1 MAKKQQTRKAAPS
14 KKVVKAIKKAAAKT
28 QPKAS
33 PKKQKQKNNQAS
45 ATVKRDA
52 PATLLS
58 EICTDPRNP
67 RRRAITPENDAGLQ
81 ELAGSIAKF
90 GDVLEPLIV
99 RQRTKEELKEAT
111 FEDGGS
117 QEPYM
122 LISGHRRKAAAE
134 LAGIDRLHCIVWEN
148 ISPAEA
154 FEMQLVENLHRADL
168 LPTEEASAY
177 QRMSEELGYT
187 HKEISLRVG
196 RSEKHILRYLKL
208 YNLPEKLKNK
218 LDNGETSI
226 QKVLFFCSLPEKTAE
241 EVLKDG
247 DRYFNYSWN
256 FESFKETIL
265 RSYIEDLDGNLPF
278 KLDGKYGKLP
288 KCTECPHKG
297 SHPEL
302 FAEFVKEDKCPF
314 AECFREKQRL
324 AEEAEEQKRKAK
336 AKAQAAKQGAES
348 DEDDD
353 DTDGS
358 KSESSWELNRKI
370 ERYVDSAKID
380 WYIDKLIAK
389 HGINATDIF
398 NKFFDDEFLS
408 SWYDELY
415 SKYIG
420 KNIAELKRR
429 GTWEEILKAR
439 IISSIGDDSY
449 NNDEGLCEWIGCDE
463 CPDEVLVKAREEAM
477 GISK

>member
-14 KKVVKAIKKAAAKT
+14 KKVVKAFKKAAAKT

-33 PKKQKQKNNQAS
+33 AKKQKQKNNQAS
-45 ATVKRDA
+45 AAVKRDA

-58 EICTDPRNP
+58 DICTDPHNP

-81 ELAGSIAKF
+81 ELADSIAKF

-99 RQRTKEELKEAT
+99 REQTKADI
-111 FEDGGS
+111 EDHGYI
-117 QEPYM
+117 ENTKYI

-148 ISPAEA
+148 ITPAEA

-208 YNLPEKLKNK
+208 YNLPEKLKNR
-218 LDNGETSI
+218 LDNGETTI

-241 EVLKDG
+241 EVLKDS
-247 DRYFNYSWN
+247 DRYFGSGWS

-265 RSYIEDLDGNLPF
+265 RSYIEDLDDDLPF
-278 KLDGKYGKLP
+278 KLDGEYGKLP

-302 FAEFVKEDKCPF
+302 FIEFVKEDKCPF
-314 AECFREKQRL
+314 AECFREKKRYV
-324 AEEAEEQKRKAK
+324 AEAEEQKRKAK

-353 DTDGS
+353 DTDFN
-358 KSESSWELNRKI
+358 KSESQWELNRKI
-370 ERYVDSAKID
+370 ENAVDVARVK

-389 HGINATDIF
+389 YGINATDVF
-398 NKFFDDEFLS
+398 NKFFEEEFLS
-408 SWYDELY
+408 SSYDELY
-415 SKYIG
+415 SQYIG
-420 KNIAELKRR
+420 KTLAELKQS
-429 GTWEEILKAR
+429 GTWEEILKAK

-449 NNDEGLCEWIGCDE
+449 NYDEGLCEWIGCEE
-463 CPDEVLVKAREEAM
+463 CPDEVLIKAREEAM
-477 GISK
+477 GINK